1 MTRLEKLQEFLKA
14 DPNDSFTRYAIGLE
28 YLSMKNYPLAA
39 ESFEALITGDPGYV
53 ATYYQLADC
62 YRQMKQKEKAEST
75 YKKGILQARAAQDL
89 HAASE
94 LQMAMD
100 EMEDEEE

>member
-28 YLSMKNYPLAA
+28 HLSAKDFAKA
-39 ESFEALITGDPGYV
+39 SEAFETLIINDPGYV

-62 YRQMKQKEKAEST
+62 YRQMKEKEKAKSC
-75 YKKGILQARAAQDL
+75 YQKGMIQARAAQDL

-94 LQMAMD
+94 LQMALD
-100 EMEDEEE
+100 EMEDEE

>member
-28 YLSMKNYPLAA
+28 YRSKNDIPKAIEML
-39 ESFEALITGDPGYV
+39 EAIVANDPGYV
-53 ATYYQLADC
+53 DTYYKLADC
-62 YRQMKQKEKAEST
+62 YKQIKDREKAMAC
-75 YKKGILQARAAQDL
+75 YKKGILQARAANDL

-100 EMEDEEE
+100 DMEDEE

>member
-28 YLSMKNYPLAA
+28 YRSMNDIPKAI
-39 ESFEALITGDPGYV
+39 ESLEEVVASDPEYV
-53 ATYYQLADC
+53 ATYYQLAEC
-62 YRQMKQKEKAEST
+62 YRRIEDKEKAKLT
-75 YKKGILQARAAQDL
+75 YKNGIKQARAANDL

-100 EMEDEEE
+100 ELEDEE

>member
-14 DPNDSFTRYAIGLE
+14 DPTDSFTRYAIGLE
-28 YLSMKNYPLAA
+28 YRSEKDIPKAI
-39 ESFEALITGDPGYV
+39 ETFEALVESDPNYV

-62 YRQMKQKEKAEST
+62 YRQLKENDKAKDCYQK
-75 YKKGILQARAAQDL
+75 GMIQARTANDT
-89 HAASE
+89 HTASE

-100 EMEDEEE
+100 EMEDEE

>member
-1 MTRLEKLQEFLKA
+1 MTRLEKLQEFLKV

-28 YLSMKNYPLAA
+28 YRSANDLPKAIEYL
-39 ESFEALITGDPGYV
+39 ESLMIGDPGYV

-62 YRQMKQKEKAEST
+62 YRQVDENEKAKSC
-75 YKKGILQARAAQDL
+75 YQKGILQAKAANDL
-89 HAASE
+89 HSMSE

-100 EMEDEEE
+100 ELEDE

>member
-28 YLSMKNYPLAA
+28 YLSVKDFAKASEM
-39 ESFEALITGDPGYV
+39 FEALIAHDPGYV

-62 YRQMKQKEKAEST
+62 YRQIKEKEKAQIC
-75 YKKGILQARAAQDL
+75 YKNGIAQARKANDL

-94 LQMAMD
+94 LEMARD
-100 EMEDEEE
+100 EMEEED

>member
-28 YLSMKNYPLAA
+28 YLSMKEFMKAA
-39 ESFEALITGDPGYV
+39 EIMEALIINDPGYV

-62 YRQMKQKEKAEST
+62 YRQMKEKEKANAC
-75 YKKGILQARAAQDL
+75 YKKGIIQARAANDL

-94 LQMAMD
+94 LQMALD
-100 EMEDEEE
+100 ELEDEE

>member
-14 DPNDSFTRYAIGLE
+14 DPNDSFTRYGIGLE
-28 YLSMKNYPLAA
+28 YRAMNDLPKAIEML
-39 ESFEALITGDPGYV
+39 EALVISDPGYV

-62 YRQMKQKEKAEST
+62 YRRIKENEKAKSC
-75 YKKGILQARAAQDL
+75 YQKGIIQARLANDL

-94 LQMAMD
+94 LEMAMD
-100 EMEDEEE
+100 ELGDE

>member
-28 YLSMKNYPLAA
+28 YLSAKDLPKAA
-39 ESFEALITGDPGYV
+39 EMFEALIINDPGYV
-53 ATYYQLADC
+53 ATYYQLGDC
-62 YRQMKQKEKAEST
+62 YRQMKEKEKAT
-75 YKKGILQARAAQDL
+75 TCYKNGITQARVANDL
-89 HAASE
+89 HTVSE

-100 EMEDEEE
+100 ELEDED